1 MRLSMRL
8 ARRLARRRVVVM
20 VEGIVAEIH
29 YISAGSSMP
38 RILVA

>member
-1 MRLSMRL
+1 MHLV
-8 ARRLARRRVVVM
+8 RRLARRRVVGGVM